1 MSALP
6 SPFTHP
12 AAWQV
17 EQLGSKDE
25 LAIELSSG
33 QKDALIGALD
43 ATAKLAQD
51 EITAQ
56 NFTLGGIE
64 ADLKD
69 WVERVRQGTG
79 LLLLRGM
86 PVEDLSVEES
96 ERLFYGLGTHF
107 GVAVSQSNQGEKVGR
122 VLNIGGQDR
131 RQRAY
136 QNARQLMLHTDRC
149 DYVGMLCLR
158 RAMSGGLSGYA
169 SALTVHNKL
178 LENAPELLAP
188 LYEGFHL
195 HRFGEQSDNSP
206 LSRTPVPIFS
216 VVDGWPNVVYIRGYI
231 DLALDEGHY
240 ELTPLQQRAL
250 DTFDEIANEPAV
262 RYDMMLESGE
272 ATITNNALLLHRRT
286 SFEDHPEPERQR
298 LLLRLWLMDP
308 DLPTLPA
315 VQAHKS
321 LKGIEKVEGRGTYYK
336 GPGYRKNRSGK
347 GY

>member
-1 MSALP
+1 MSVQP
-6 SPFTHP
+6 SPFNHP

-25 LAIELSSG
+25 LAIELSRQQQGVLLS
-33 QKDALIGALD
+33 ALD
-43 ATAKLAQD
+43 ATAKLTQD
-51 EITAQ
+51 DITAR
-56 NFTLGGIE
+56 NFTLDGIA
-64 ADLKD
+64 ADLGE
-69 WVERVRQGTG
+69 WVRRVRQGTG

-86 PVEDLSVEES
+86 PVADLSVEES

-107 GVAVSQSNQGEKVGR
+107 GAAVSQSNQGEKIGR

-158 RAMSGGLSGYA
+158 PAMSGGLSGYA

-178 LENAPELLAP
+178 LENAPELLTP

-195 HRFGEQSDNSP
+195 HRFGEQTDDSP
-206 LSRTPVPIFS
+206 LSKEPVPIFS
-216 VVDGWPNVVYIRGYI
+216 MVDGWPNVVYIRGYI

-240 ELTPLQQRAL
+240 ELTSLQQRAL
-250 DTFDEIANEPAV
+250 DTFDEIANEPDV
-262 RYDMMLESGE
+262 RYDIMLESGE

-286 SFEDHPEPERQR
+286 SFEDYPESEQRR

-321 LKGIEKVEGRGTYYK
+321 LKGIEKVEGRGTYYQ
-336 GPGYRKNRSGK
+336 GPGYGDDSSGK
-347 GY
+347 DY